1 MNWNVPLFDPDLGVE
16 EEQALVEVIRS
27 KWLTMGDRT
36 KSFEREFAQ
45 AIGVPSALALNS
57 ATAALHIGLAAL
69 GVGPGDDVIVPSLT
83 FVATANAVRYCG
95 ARPVFADVATLD
107 EWNIDAASI
116 ERALT
121 PATKAIVV
129 VHYAGYACDM
139 PAIMALA
146 RSRGLA
152 VVEDVA
158 HAPCVALDGVALGA
172 WGDVGCFSFFSNKNM
187 TTGEGGMVT
196 THRADLAERMGW
208 LRSHGMTT
216 LTLDR
221 HKGHAFGYDVVA
233 LGYNYRMSE
242 LNAALGLVQLK
253 RVRERNAH
261 RAQWVQAYRARLAR
275 IPGLRVPFAQFRG
288 ESAYHLMPV
297 LLPEG
302 VSRHAV
308 MSALKD
314 AGIQSSI
321 HYRPIDTF
329 TAYVEAGLGPSRSVP
344 LSHLIGSRVVTLPL
358 YPSMRLD
365 QVHAVCECLESAV
378 ASQPASAGTAEA
390 MHGDVQTVDEP

>member
-1 MNWNVPLFDPDLGVE
+1 MNWQVPLFDPDLGPA
-16 EEQALVEVIRS
+16 EEQALIDVIRS

-36 KSFEREFAQ
+36 KEFERRFAEE
-45 AIGVPSALALNS
+45 IGVPVALACNS
-57 ATAALHIGLAAL
+57 ATAALHMALAAL
-69 GVGPGDDVIVPSLT
+69 GIGPGDDVVVPSLT

-95 ARPVFADVATLD
+95 ARPVFADVASLD

-121 PATKAIVV
+121 PTTKAIIV

-146 RSRGLA
+146 ERHKLA

-158 HAPCVALDGVALGA
+158 HAPCVALDGISLGA

-187 TTGEGGMVT
+187 TTAEGGMVT
-196 THRADLAERMGW
+196 TRRTDLADRLGW
-208 LRSHGMTT
+208 FRSHGMTT

-242 LNAALGLVQLK
+242 LNAALGLVQLA
-253 RVRERNAH
+253 RVRERNQL
-261 RAQWVQAYRARLAR
+261 RAGLSAAYRERLKT
-275 IPGLRVPFAQFRG
+275 IEGLAVPFARYRG
-288 ESAYHLMPV
+288 EPAHHLMPV
-297 LLPEG
+297 LLPTH
-302 VSRHAV
+302 VTRFDV
-308 MSALKD
+308 MTAMRA
-314 AGIQSSI
+314 AGIQTSI

-329 TAYVEAGLGPSRSVP
+329 TAYVEAGLGPSTKVP
-344 LSHLIGSRVVTLPL
+344 LSHAIGERVVTLPL
-358 YPSMRLD
+358 YPSMTIE
-365 QVHAVCECLESAV
+365 QVDLVCDALR
-378 ASQPASAGTAEA
+378 EA
-390 MHGDVQTVDEP
+390 LRTSGAANA

>member
-1 MNWNVPLFDPDLGVE
+1 MNWNVPLFDPDLGAE

-36 KSFEREFAQ
+36 KAFEARFAEE
-45 AIGVPSALALNS
+45 IGVPVALACNS
-57 ATAALHIGLAAL
+57 ATAALHMALDAL
-69 GVGPGDDVIVPSLT
+69 GVGPGDDVVVPSLT

-95 ARPVFADVATLD
+95 ARPVFADVASMD
-107 EWNIDAASI
+107 EWNVSAESI

-146 RSRGLA
+146 RARGLA

-158 HAPCVALDGVALGA
+158 HAPCVALEGVHLGA

-196 THRADLAERMGW
+196 TRRPELAERLSR

-233 LGYNYRMSE
+233 LGFNYRMSE
-242 LNAALGLVQLK
+242 MNAALGLVQLAH
-253 RVRERNAH
+253 VRQRNAR
-261 RAQWVQAYRARLAR
+261 RAAHVARYRGNLAVL
-275 IPGLRVPFAQFRG
+275 PLGLPFEQFRG
-288 ESAYHLMPV
+288 ESAFHLMPV

-302 VSRHAV
+302 ADRHLV
-308 MSALKD
+308 MTQMRNQ
-314 AGIQSSI
+314 GVQTSI
-321 HYRPIDTF
+321 HYRPVDTF
-329 TAYVEAGLGPSRSVP
+329 TAYVEAGLGPSTTVP
-344 LSHLIGSRVVTLPL
+344 ISHRIGNGVITLPL
-358 YPSMRLD
+358 YPSMSAD
-365 QVHAVCECLESAV
+365 QIDHVCASLAKALEES
-378 ASQPASAGTAEA
+378 G
-390 MHGDVQTVDEP
+390 GRG

>member
-1 MNWNVPLFDPDLGVE
+1 MNWQVPLFDPDLGAAE
-16 EEQALVEVIRS
+16 EEALIDVIRS

-36 KSFEREFAQ
+36 KAFERRFAEE
-45 AIGVPSALALNS
+45 IGVPVALACNS
-57 ATAALHIGLAAL
+57 ATAALHMGLAAL
-69 GVGPGDDVIVPSLT
+69 DIGPGDEVVVPSLT

-95 ARPVFADVATLD
+95 ARPVFADVASLD

-116 ERALT
+116 ERVLT

-146 RSRGLA
+146 ERHKLA

-158 HAPCVALDGVALGA
+158 HAPCVALDGIALGA

-187 TTGEGGMVT
+187 TTAEGGMVT
-196 THRADLAERMGW
+196 TRRPELAERLGW
-208 LRSHGMTT
+208 FRSHGMTT

-242 LNAALGLVQLK
+242 LNAALGLVQLA
-253 RVRERNAH
+253 RVRERNQL
-261 RAQWVQAYRARLAR
+261 RAGLSAAYRERLKT
-275 IPGLRVPFAQFRG
+275 IEGLGVPFEHHRG
-288 ESAYHLMPV
+288 EPAHHLMPV
-297 LLPEG
+297 LLPSH
-302 VSRHAV
+302 VRRFDV
-308 MSALKD
+308 MTSMRE
-314 AGIQSSI
+314 AGIQTSI

-329 TAYVEAGLGPSRSVP
+329 TAYVEAGLGPSTGVP
-344 LSHLIGSRVVTLPL
+344 LSHTIGERVVTLPL
-358 YPSMRLD
+358 YPSMTIAQVD
-365 QVHAVCECLESAV
+365 QVCDALRAALQASGAESA
-378 ASQPASAGTAEA
+378 
-390 MHGDVQTVDEP
+390 